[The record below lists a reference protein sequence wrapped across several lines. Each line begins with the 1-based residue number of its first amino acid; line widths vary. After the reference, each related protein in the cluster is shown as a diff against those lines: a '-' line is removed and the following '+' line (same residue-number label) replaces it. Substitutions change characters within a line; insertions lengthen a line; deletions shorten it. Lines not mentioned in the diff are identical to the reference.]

1 MYFRHSPRIWSAYPQ
16 LVAGVV
22 AAGGV
27 GAQGAVRPAVDR
39 LTALAAA
46 RLAAGPES
54 GLAEIQAWRRAY
66 ATMGL
71 PPTRYRCAA
80 ESLLRRFRREAALPR
95 LHPLVDL
102 CNAFSL
108 AYAIP
113 VGVFDVAR
121 IDGDLEVRH
130 ALGDEDYLTFAGTTE
145 RPDPD
150 EVIFADRAGRAH
162 SRRWTGRQSGD
173 SAVRAGTGEVLIV
186 VEGLHAD
193 APGDVPRLVAELVTE
208 LERAWPAHTRSAVLS
223 ASAPSFRY
231 AG

>member
-1 MYFRHSPRIWSAYPQ
+1 MYFRHSPRVWSAYPQ

-27 GAQGAVRPAVDR
+27 GGPGAATPAVDR
-39 LTALAAA
+39 LTARAAA

-54 GLAEIQAWRRAY
+54 ALAEIQAWRRAY
-66 ATMGL
+66 AAMGSS
-71 PPTRYRCAA
+71 PTRHRCAA

-130 ALGDEDYLTFAGTTE
+130 ALGDEEYLTFAGTTE

-150 EVIFADRAGRAH
+150 EVIFADRVRAQ
-162 SRRWTGRQSGD
+162 SRRWAGRQSGH
-173 SAVRAGTGEVLIV
+173 SAVRDGTDEVLIV

-193 APGDVPRLVAELVTE
+193 AAGDVPRLVAELTTE
-208 LERAWPAHTRSAVLS
+208 LERAWPARTRTAVLS